1 MKLLTIVSDN
11 TRNPIAE
18 VTELLAKHEIDIRD
32 IDFSQM
38 GVDSC
43 LSLAV
48 SDYDKGLELLMD
60 AGYQV
65 ISNDIVLIR
74 AEDRPGAL
82 AEIAK
87 KLGDQGVAIRSLT
100 LVNSSANVTL
110 VAVAT
115 SDNKK
120 VRELYADQAVN

>member
-1 MKLLTIVSDN
+1 MKLLTILSDN

-18 VTELLAKHEIDIRD
+18 VTELLATHEVDIRD
-32 IDFSQM
+32 IDFNQM
-38 GVDSC
+38 GADSY

-48 SDYDKGLELLMD
+48 SDYDKGFELLMG

-65 ISNDIVLIR
+65 ISNDILLIR
-74 AEDRPGAL
+74 SEDRPGAL
-82 AEIAK
+82 ADISK
-87 KLGDQGVAIRSLT
+87 KLSENGVAIRSLT
-100 LVNSSANVTL
+100 LVNAHANVPL

>member
-1 MKLLTIVSDN
+1 MKLLTILSDS

-18 VTELLAKHEIDIRD
+18 VTDLLANHNVDIRD
-32 IDFSQM
+32 IDFNQM
-38 GVDSC
+38 GSDSY

-48 SDYDKGLELLMD
+48 SDYDKGFELLMG

-74 AEDRPGAL
+74 TEDRPGAL
-82 AEIAK
+82 AEISK
-87 KLGDQGVAIRSLT
+87 KLSENGVAIRSLT
-100 LVNSSANVTL
+100 LVNAHANVPL

-120 VRELYADQAVN
+120 VRELYSEHAVN